1 MVDKSLELAKV
12 PSAIIKTIERL
23 TETWSSNAYLLTS
36 KGNITTDEIK
46 YKKGILQGDALSVIL
61 FILSVN
67 PSSFLF
73 NRAEGFE
80 ITEEKSLYNVFF
92 VDDLKLYAR
101 SYEIAKL
108 LLDIITTFS
117 NDVGMTFGKS
127 KCAHIYIEHGKR
139 KSLGK
144 SIKINGLTVRELE
157 HGEMYTYLGQ
167 DESISYNGPLNKERV
182 TNEYKRRV
190 RKLWSSDL
198 YSNNKI
204 TAHNTFAI
212 PVITPT
218 IGIINWTKQEIRNLD
233 IATRKILTY
242 TGSLH
247 KRSDVDRLYVPRK
260 LGGRGLTS
268 VQDTYIIRTIALGNH
283 LEEKSNSNE
292 LLQKVKEHEQDHI
305 IRLSNEFKKELG
317 ITSLRITTDVVKGQ
331 IKRQHLEQWKQKPLH
346 SYLFRRI
353 EEQAEID
360 QRVTTQWM
368 NTGISSH
375 LEGYATALQEQ
386 EIGTRVTIKRRV
398 KDQKLPTKC
407 RLCKKQN
414 EDVFH
419 VVGSCP
425 EMSSNLY
432 TPARHNPVPKVIL
445 NEVIK
450 EDQQPR
456 IGRPLPV
463 INTPTKEIWWDKPLQ
478 TPNKIEHN
486 RPDIVIWD
494 RNRTTCTVVEV
505 GVPLDFNI
513 ASCQRNKAD
522 KYMPLIS
529 ELQQMYPGFKYQ
541 VAPIILGALGTVP
554 NRLKEELSKL
564 NIAEDQVR
572 NVIKRLKKTAI
583 IGSIKI
589 MKTFM
594 KM

>member
-1 MVDKSLELAKV
+1 M
-12 PSAIIKTIERL
+12 
-23 TETWSSNAYLLTS
+23 
-36 KGNITTDEIK
+36 
-46 YKKGILQGDALSVIL
+46 
-61 FILSVN
+61 
-67 PSSFLF
+67 
-73 NRAEGFE
+73 
-80 ITEEKSLYNVFF
+80 
-92 VDDLKLYAR
+92 
-101 SYEIAKL
+101 
-108 LLDIITTFS
+108 
-117 NDVGMTFGKS
+117 
-127 KCAHIYIEHGKR
+127 
-139 KSLGK
+139 
-144 SIKINGLTVRELE
+144 RELE

-182 TNEYKRRV
+182 KKEYKRRV
-190 RKLWSSDL
+190 RKIWSSDL

-233 IATRKILTY
+233 IATRRILTY

-260 LGGRGLTS
+260 QGGRGLTS
-268 VQDTYIIRTIALGNH
+268 VQDTYITRTIALGNH
-283 LEEKSNSNE
+283 LKKNSNSNE
-292 LLQKVKEHEQDHI
+292 LLKKVKEHEQDHI

-317 ITSLRITTDVVKGQ
+317 ITSLGITTDIVKCQ

-360 QRVTTQWM
+360 QRAIIEWM

-386 EIGTRVTIKRRV
+386 EIGTQVTIKRV
-398 KDQKLPTKC
+398 KGQKLPTKC

-419 VVGSCP
+419 AVGSCP

-432 TPARHNPVPKVIL
+432 TTARHNPVAKVIL

-456 IGRPLPV
+456 IDRPLPV
-463 INTPTKEIWWDKPLQ
+463 INTSTKEIWWDKPLQ

-494 RNRTTCTVVEV
+494 RNRTTCTIVEV

-513 ASCQRNKAD
+513 ASRHRNKAD

-554 NRLKEELSKL
+554 NRLKEELLKL

-572 NVIKRLKKTAI
+572 NVIKRLQKTAI

-589 MKTFM
+589 MKTFISM
-594 KM
+594 

>member
-1 MVDKSLELAKV
+1 
-12 PSAIIKTIERL
+12 
-23 TETWSSNAYLLTS
+23 
-36 KGNITTDEIK
+36 
-46 YKKGILQGDALSVIL
+46 
-61 FILSVN
+61 
-67 PSSFLF
+67 
-73 NRAEGFE
+73 
-80 ITEEKSLYNVFF
+80 
-92 VDDLKLYAR
+92 
-101 SYEIAKL
+101 
-108 LLDIITTFS
+108 
-117 NDVGMTFGKS
+117 
-127 KCAHIYIEHGKR
+127 
-139 KSLGK
+139 
-144 SIKINGLTVRELE
+144 
-157 HGEMYTYLGQ
+157 
-167 DESISYNGPLNKERV
+167 
-182 TNEYKRRV
+182 
-190 RKLWSSDL
+190 
-198 YSNNKI
+198 
-204 TAHNTFAI
+204 
-212 PVITPT
+212 
-218 IGIINWTKQEIRNLD
+218 
-233 IATRKILTY
+233 
-242 TGSLH
+242 
-247 KRSDVDRLYVPRK
+247 
-260 LGGRGLTS
+260 
-268 VQDTYIIRTIALGNH
+268 
-283 LEEKSNSNE
+283 
-292 LLQKVKEHEQDHI
+292 
-305 IRLSNEFKKELG
+305 
-317 ITSLRITTDVVKGQ
+317 
-331 IKRQHLEQWKQKPLH
+331 
-346 SYLFRRI
+346 
-353 EEQAEID
+353 
-360 QRVTTQWM
+360 M

-432 TPARHNPVPKVIL
+432 TTARHNPVAKVIL

-456 IGRPLPV
+456 IDRPLPV

-494 RNRTTCTVVEV
+494 RNRTTCTIVEV

-513 ASCQRNKAD
+513 ASRQRNKAD

-554 NRLKEELSKL
+554 NRLKEELLKL

-572 NVIKRLKKTAI
+572 NVIKKLQKTAI